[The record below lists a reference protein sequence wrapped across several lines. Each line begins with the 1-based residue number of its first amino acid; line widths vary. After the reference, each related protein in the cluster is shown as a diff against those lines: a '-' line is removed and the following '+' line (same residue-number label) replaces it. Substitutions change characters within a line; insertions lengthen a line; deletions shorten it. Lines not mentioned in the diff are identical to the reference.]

1 MNNKI
6 KLAPKQFGKNT
17 NPISR
22 TAAGIVGTAGRMV
35 NNVYKNINVI
45 AKNEYN
51 KINNRKLP
59 KNPLL

>member
-6 KLAPKQFGKNT
+6 KLAPKQFGSNT
-17 NPISR
+17 NSIAR

-35 NNVYKNINVI
+35 NSVYKNINAV

-51 KINNRKLP
+51 KINNRNLP
-59 KNPLL
+59 RNPLL